1 MDIAFLAFVVAVA
14 VMAAIGA
21 MLLLVGYIVAIPA
34 SIVRGWWWAAL
45 VVCVPVIG
53 PIFFCRAF
61 PEGLRK
67 TRLQIFIGTLLLM
80 GAAALLYGAG
90 PWFAQQFVDAA
101 KAAG

>member
-1 MDIAFLAFVVAVA
+1 MDIGFFAFVVAIA
-14 VMAAIGA
+14 LMAAIGVV
-21 MLLLVGYIVAIPA
+21 LLLVGYIVVVPA
-34 SIVRGWWWAAL
+34 SIVRGWWWAAF
-45 VVCVPVIG
+45 VVFLPILG

-67 TRLQIFIGTLLLM
+67 TRLQIFYGTLLLM

-90 PWFAQQFVDAA
+90 PWFAQHMVDAA

>member
-1 MDIAFLAFVVAVA
+1 MDIGFFAFVVAIA
-14 VMAAIGA
+14 LMLAIGA
-21 MLLLVGYIVAIPA
+21 VLLLVGYIVAIPA
-34 SIVRGWWWAAL
+34 SIVRGWWWAAFVFFL
-45 VVCVPVIG
+45 PILG

-67 TRLQIFIGTLLLM
+67 TRLQIFYGTLLLM

-90 PWFAQQFVDAA
+90 PWFAQHMVDAA

>member
-1 MDIAFLAFVVAVA
+1 MDIGFFAFVLAIA
-14 VMAAIGA
+14 LMAAVGVV
-21 MLLLVGYIVAIPA
+21 LLLVGYIVVIPA
-34 SIVRGWWWAAL
+34 SVVRGWWWAAF
-45 VVCVPVIG
+45 VVCLPILG

-67 TRLQIFIGTLLLM
+67 TRLQIFYGTLLLM

-90 PWFAQQFVDAA
+90 PWFAQHMVDAA

>member
-1 MDIAFLAFVVAVA
+1 MDFAFFAFVLAVA
-14 VMAAIGA
+14 LMAAVGVV
-21 MLLLVGYIVAIPA
+21 LLLVGYIVAIPA
-34 SIVRGWWWAAL
+34 SITRGWGWAAL
-45 VVCVPVIG
+45 VIFVPILG

-80 GAAALLYGAG
+80 CAVALRYGGG
-90 PWFAQQFVDAA
+90 PWIAELLVDAA